1 VLCDSHGYTPCE
13 LFWRIEAATGARTSV
28 PTGRLLSSS
37 NDRATDSMASASG
50 TMGVNVNVRRSSV
63 MVQTPSA
70 AFLRAESRHTNRNHK
85 KETAQLSGLERDWE
99 DDQTDGVL

>member
-1 VLCDSHGYTPCE
+1 
-13 LFWRIEAATGARTSV
+13 
-28 PTGRLLSSS
+28 
-37 NDRATDSMASASG
+37 
-50 TMGVNVNVRRSSV
+50 MGVNVNVRRSSV

-70 AFLRAESRHTNRNHK
+70 AFLRVESRHTNRNHK